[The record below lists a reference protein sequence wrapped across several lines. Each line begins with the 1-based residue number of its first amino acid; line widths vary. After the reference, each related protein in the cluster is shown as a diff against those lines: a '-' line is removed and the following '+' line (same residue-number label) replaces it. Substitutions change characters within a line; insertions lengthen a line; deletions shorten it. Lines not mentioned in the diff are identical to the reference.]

1 MVCTGYVS
9 YANCMCKILSVGQSL
24 DATTSQ
30 ASLANVMIMV
40 NDICARYPDVE
51 VLKKGVRV
59 LMDRQFD
66 NGDFPVVSRHSLSQS
81 QCYTMYL
88 YA

>member
-24 DATTSQ
+24 DQ
-30 ASLANVMIMV
+30 ASLANVVIMV
-40 NDICARYPDVE
+40 NVVCARYPDVE